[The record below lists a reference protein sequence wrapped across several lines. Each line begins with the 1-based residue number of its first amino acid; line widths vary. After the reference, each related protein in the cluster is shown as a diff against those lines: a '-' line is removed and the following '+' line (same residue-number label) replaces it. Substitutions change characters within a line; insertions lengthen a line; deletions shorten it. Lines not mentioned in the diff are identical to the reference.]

1 MSEPRFSWRN
11 KYFLVIDWVGIIVAV
26 WLSFSLRFDTVDSF
40 QFFKSLDVYLPL
52 VLIVRP
58 ILFHFFGLY
67 SRLWRYA
74 TVREITDV
82 VAGVVTG
89 SIVISF
95 VMLGVIIP
103 LGTVVG
109 FPRSILLLEGIL
121 TLMFCGG
128 ARLLPRIVASQKPS
142 GKGAAQPS
150 SRRERR
156 QTLIVGAGD
165 AGAMVVREIQANLG
179 LGLSVIAFI
188 DDDRGK
194 RGQKLHGV
202 SVVGGRS
209 QIAEI
214 VTELSID
221 LVIISM
227 PTAPGT
233 VIREIAKICQEVG
246 VSCQIVPGL
255 YELITGD
262 RRLSEFRDVRLE
274 DLLRR
279 EPVKTDLGEVGEFLR
294 GRRIAITGAGGS
306 IGSELS
312 RQVAKSSP
320 ESILLFEIA
329 ESQLFSVHNSLV
341 ESFPEVRFIPIIG
354 DVRNKNRV
362 MSIFDEHRPEIV
374 FHAAAHKHVPLM
386 ELNPWEAVANNIFGT
401 HNIIEAALEV
411 STRHFVLVST
421 DKAVVPRS
429 VMGATKRVA
438 ELLTKRAACNSDS
451 TFVAVRFGNV
461 LGSSGSVVPLFQDQ
475 IGKGGPV
482 RVTDSE
488 VERYFMTTHE
498 AVALILQA
506 AAIGGSGGEIFV
518 LDMGE
523 PVKIVDLAQDL
534 IRLSGLEPG
543 RDIDIVFTRLR
554 PGEKLR
560 EELFAPWQEK
570 EATKHTK
577 IYIARDQPN
586 DGLKLKGHLQELK
599 GFLDTGE
606 DQRLKQKLR
615 EIVPEYQSQQS
626 TETEN

>member
-1 MSEPRFSWRN
+1 MSESRVAWR
-11 KYFLVIDWVGIIVAV
+11 KRYFLVIDWVGVISAV
-26 WLSFSLRFDTVDSF
+26 WLSFVLRFETVDPF
-40 QFFKSLDVYLPL
+40 QFIKGWDVYLPL
-52 VLIVRP
+52 VLVVRP
-58 ILFHFFGLY
+58 VLFHFFGLY

-74 TVREITDV
+74 TVREITDI
-82 VAGVVTG
+82 VAGVMTG
-89 SIVISF
+89 SLVIGF

-128 ARLLPRIVASQKPS
+128 ARLLPRIMATQNPS
-142 GKGAAQPS
+142 GKGTVRTDNGS
-150 SRRERR
+150 ERR
-156 QTLIVGAGD
+156 PTLIVGAGD
-165 AGAMVVREIQANLG
+165 AGAMVVREIQANRG
-179 LGLSVIAFI
+179 LGLSVVAFI
-188 DDDRGK
+188 DDDREK

-202 SVVGGRS
+202 KVLGGRS
-209 QIAEI
+209 RIAEI

-227 PTAPGT
+227 PTAPGR
-233 VIREIAKICQEVG
+233 VVREITQSCQDVG

-255 YELITGD
+255 YELISGE

-312 RQVAKSSP
+312 RQVAKWSP

-329 ESQLFSVHNSLV
+329 ESHLFSVHNLLV
-341 ESFPEVRFIPIIG
+341 EDFPEVRFIPILG
-354 DVRNKNRV
+354 DVRNQNRV
-362 MSIFDEHRPEIV
+362 MSVFDEHRPQIV

-386 ELNPWEAVANNIFGT
+386 ELHPWEAVANNIFGT
-401 HNIIEAALEV
+401 HNIIEAALKV
-411 STRHFVLVST
+411 GTRHFVLVST
-421 DKAVVPRS
+421 DKAVMPLS

-438 ELLTKRAACNSDS
+438 ELLTQRAACNSDS

-461 LGSSGSVVPLFQDQ
+461 LGSSGSVVPLFQDL

-482 RVTDSE
+482 RVTDPE
-488 VERYFMTTHE
+488 VERYFMTAHE

-506 AAIGGSGGEIFV
+506 AAIGGGGGEIFV

-523 PVKIVDLAQDL
+523 PVKIVDLAHDL

-543 RDIDIVFTRLR
+543 RDIKIVFTRLR
-554 PGEKLR
+554 PGEKQR
-560 EELFAPWQEK
+560 EELFSPWQEK
-570 EATKHTK
+570 VGTKHAK
-577 IYIARDQPN
+577 IHVATDQPT
-586 DGLKLKGHLQELK
+586 DGLKLEAHLKELK
-599 GFLDTGE
+599 RYLDTGE

-626 TETEN
+626 TETTN